1 LLRAPQVAKAEAF
14 IEAEDFDALDEWIHE
29 EVIERLST
37 YSVDQHKLDVPTASD
52 PAPAGENEHITRRGL
67 ASFGVHPLLQGKSVQ
82 RITHAEGA
90 RCRCRGSVRT
100 LSGLGPWEARRG

>member
-1 LLRAPQVAKAEAF
+1 
-14 IEAEDFDALDEWIHE
+14 
-29 EVIERLST
+29 
-37 YSVDQHKLDVPTASD
+37 
-52 PAPAGENEHITRRGL
+52 L

-100 LSGLGPWEARRG
+100 LSGLGPRGSKARVADRSARKPEIWPQGRLSGLMRSISPLRFGYASGSDGWSNSYRFGQLGAP